1 VGNAINRLRVEA
13 AFQSHE
19 RTMKHLAI
27 TVVWMTGWVAICLAM
42 AGCVTTVTT
51 VTAPDGTVTET
62 RVTAPD
68 AEASRIAADVA
79 IAFAGRAII
88 LDEK

>member
-1 VGNAINRLRVEA
+1 MKKALIIA
-13 AFQSHE
+13 A
-19 RTMKHLAI
+19 LA
-27 TVVWMTGWVAICLAM
+27 LS
-42 AGCVTTVTT
+42 GCVTTVTT

-88 LDEK
+88 IDEK